1 MSEHALQGVLVPLTT
16 PFDPETGDVA
26 PVALRQLARELLG
39 RGLAGVV
46 VAGTTGEGPMLD
58 EDEKVQL
65 VEWLREVVPEDR
77 WLIAGTGGES
87 TRATVR
93 LSERAAAAGADA
105 VLVRPP
111 AYFGP
116 VLAPSA
122 LADHFLR
129 VADRSPVPVI
139 LYNMP
144 KYTHVMLHDSLLRA
158 VADHPQV
165 IGFKDSSGDLKVL
178 ANYRAAAPRLKALV
192 GAGSLF
198 YPALELGADGGVLAV
213 ACFAPDRC
221 QSLYLAFRADDRR
234 SAGAE
239 QERLT
244 PLAREIVGDLGVP
257 GIKVAMDLVGL
268 PGGPVRAPLAPL
280 DARQRNRVAQL
291 VAAAGL
297 KQAAPAEPAAAR

>member
-1 MSEHALQGVLVPLTT
+1 MSAHELEGVIAPLTT

-26 PVALRQLARELLG
+26 PVALRTLAHELLR
-39 RGLAGVV
+39 RGISGVV
-46 VAGTTGEGPMLD
+46 VSGTTGEGPMLD
-58 EDEKVQL
+58 EDEKVRL
-65 VEWLREVVPEDR
+65 VEWLRDVVPEDR

-105 VLVRPP
+105 VLVRAP

-116 VLAPSA
+116 VLTAAA
-122 LADHFLR
+122 LTDHYLR

-144 KYTHVMLHDSLLRA
+144 KYTHVMLQDSLMRA
-158 VADHPQV
+158 VADHEQV

-192 GAGSLF
+192 GSGSQF

-213 ACFAPDRC
+213 ADFAADRC
-221 QSLYLAFRADDRR
+221 QSLYRAYRADDRR
-234 SAGAE
+234 TAGAE
-239 QERLT
+239 QERLV

-268 PGGPVRAPLAPL
+268 PGGPPRAPLAPL
-280 DARQRNRVAQL
+280 DARQKSRVVEL
-291 VAAAGL
+291 LSAAGL
-297 KQAAPAEPAAAR
+297 RAAA

>member
-1 MSEHALQGVLVPLTT
+1 VSAPALQGVIVPLTT

-26 PVALRQLARELLG
+26 PVALRQLARDAIG

-58 EDEKVQL
+58 EDEKVSL
-65 VEWLREVVPEDR
+65 VEWLREAVPEDR
-77 WLIAGTGGES
+77 WLIAGTGAES

-105 VLVRPP
+105 VLVRAP

-116 VLAPSA
+116 VLTPQA
-122 LADHFLR
+122 LTDHFLR

-178 ANYRAAAPRLKALV
+178 AGYRAAAPRLKALV
-192 GAGSLF
+192 GSGTQF
-198 YPALELGADGGVLAV
+198 YPALEMGADGGVLAV
-213 ACFAPDRC
+213 ACFAAGTC
-221 QSLYLAFRADDRR
+221 QSLFRAFRADDRR
-234 SAGAE
+234 AAGAE

-244 PLAREIVGDLGVP
+244 PLAREIVGGLGVP
-257 GIKVAMDLVGL
+257 GIKAAMDLVGL
-268 PGGPVRAPLAPL
+268 PSGPARAPLAPL
-280 DARQRNRVAQL
+280 DARQKGRVGEL

-297 KQAAPAEPAAAR
+297 RAAAAA

>member
-1 MSEHALQGVLVPLTT
+1 MSPQALQGVLAPLTT

-26 PVALRQLARELLG
+26 PVALRQLARDMLG

-58 EDEKVQL
+58 DDEKTRL
-65 VEWLREVVPEDR
+65 VEWLREVVPEDS
-77 WLIAGTGGES
+77 WLVAGTGGES
-87 TRATVR
+87 TRGTVR

-116 VLAPSA
+116 VLSPAA
-122 LADHFLR
+122 LTDHFLR

-144 KYTHVMLHDSLLRA
+144 KYTHVMLQDGLLRA
-158 VADHPQV
+158 VAEHQQI

-178 ANYRAAAPRLKALV
+178 ASYRAAAPRLKALV
-192 GAGSLF
+192 GSGSHF
-198 YPALELGADGGVLAV
+198 YAALELGADGGVLAM
-213 ACFAPDRC
+213 ACFAPDPC
-221 QSLYLAFRADDRR
+221 QALYQAFRADDRR
-234 SAGAE
+234 AAGAE

-244 PLAREIVGDLGVP
+244 PLAREIVGSLGVP
-257 GIKVAMDLVGL
+257 GIKAAMDLLGF
-268 PGGPVRAPLAPL
+268 PGGPSRAPLAAL
-280 DARQRNRVAQL
+280 DARQRARVAEL

-297 KQAAPAEPAAAR
+297 RAAPEAAARAS

>member
-1 MSEHALQGVLVPLTT
+1 VSAPALQGVIAPLTT
-16 PFDPETGDVA
+16 PFDLETGDVA
-26 PVALRQLARELLG
+26 PVALRRMARELLG

-58 EDEKVQL
+58 EDEKVHL

-116 VLAPSA
+116 TLTAAA
-122 LADHFLR
+122 LADHFMR

-144 KYTHVMLHDSLLRA
+144 KYTHVMLQDGLLRA
-158 VADHPQV
+158 VADHEQV
-165 IGFKDSSGDLKVL
+165 VGFKDSSGDLKVL
-178 ANYRAAAPRLKALV
+178 ASYRAAAPHLKALV
-192 GAGSLF
+192 GSGAQF

-221 QSLYLAFRADDRR
+221 QALYQAFRADDRR
-234 SAGAE
+234 AAGAE

-244 PLAREIVGDLGVP
+244 PLAREIVGELGVP
-257 GIKVAMDLVGL
+257 GIKAAMELVGL
-268 PGGPVRAPLAPL
+268 PGGPPRAPVAPL
-280 DARQRNRVAQL
+280 DAKQRNRVADL
-291 VAAAGL
+291 VASAGL
-297 KQAAPAEPAAAR
+297 QGSD

>member
-1 MSEHALQGVLVPLTT
+1 VSALALQGVIVPLTT

-26 PVALRQLARELLG
+26 PVALRQLARDALS

-58 EDEKVQL
+58 EDEKVNL

-77 WLIAGTGGES
+77 WLIAGTGAES
-87 TRATVR
+87 TRGTVR

-116 VLAPSA
+116 VLTPQA
-122 LADHFLR
+122 LADHFAR

-178 ANYRAAAPRLKALV
+178 AGYRAAAPRLKALV
-192 GAGSLF
+192 GSGSQF

-213 ACFAPDRC
+213 ACFAAERC
-221 QSLYLAFRADDRR
+221 QTLFRAFRADDRR
-234 SAGAE
+234 AAGAE

-244 PLAREIVGDLGVP
+244 PLAREIVADLGVP
-257 GIKVAMDLVGL
+257 GIKAALDLIGL
-268 PGGPVRAPLAPL
+268 PGGPARAPLAPL
-280 DARQRNRVAQL
+280 DARQKGRVAEL

-297 KQAAPAEPAAAR
+297 RATPAAA

>member
-1 MSEHALQGVLVPLTT
+1 MSAHELSGVIAPLTT

-26 PVALRQLARELLG
+26 PVALRTLARELLG
-39 RGLAGVV
+39 RGISGVV

-58 EDEKVQL
+58 EDEKVRL

-116 VLAPSA
+116 VLTAAA
-122 LADHFLR
+122 LTDHYLR

-144 KYTHVMLHDSLLRA
+144 KYTHVMLQDSLLRA
-158 VADHPQV
+158 VADHEQV
-165 IGFKDSSGDLKVL
+165 VGFKDSSGDLKVL
-178 ANYRAAAPRLKALV
+178 ASYRAAAPRLRALV
-192 GAGSLF
+192 GSGSQF

-213 ACFAPDRC
+213 ADFAADRC
-221 QSLYLAFRADDRR
+221 QSLYRAFRADDRR
-234 SAGAE
+234 TAGAE
-239 QERLT
+239 QERLV
-244 PLAREIVGDLGVP
+244 PLAREIVGELGVP
-257 GIKVAMDLVGL
+257 GIKAAMDLVGL
-268 PGGPVRAPLAPL
+268 PGGPARAPLAPL
-280 DARQRNRVAQL
+280 DARQKSRVAEL
-291 VAAAGL
+291 VSAAGL
-297 KQAAPAEPAAAR
+297 RAAA

>member
-1 MSEHALQGVLVPLTT
+1 VSALALQGVIVPLTT

-26 PVALRQLARELLG
+26 PVALRQLARDAIA

-58 EDEKVQL
+58 EDETVNL

-77 WLIAGTGGES
+77 WLIAGTGAES
-87 TRATVR
+87 TRGTVR

-116 VLAPSA
+116 VLTPQA
-122 LADHFLR
+122 LADHFAR

-158 VADHPQV
+158 VADHPRV

-178 ANYRAAAPRLKALV
+178 AGYRAAAPRLKALV
-192 GAGSLF
+192 GSGTQF

-213 ACFAPDRC
+213 ACIAADRC
-221 QSLYLAFRADDRR
+221 QTLFRAFRADDRR

-257 GIKVAMDLVGL
+257 GIKAALDLLGL
-268 PGGPVRAPLAPL
+268 PGGPARAPLAPL
-280 DARQRNRVAQL
+280 DARQKGRVAEL
-291 VAAAGL
+291 LAAAGL
-297 KQAAPAEPAAAR
+297 RAAAAA